1 MDKILR
7 ISLLLFLSLDKQ
19 FQCCLHYHFDFP
31 IASQALFK
39 KTNFNVNLHDEIWL
53 SIVFFFKTR
62 RLLLTKN
69 LKEKNWNL
77 LYVLCPKYISPSDI
91 TFVIYSVKTN
101 NKVHQ
106 KECQTYFQNQITSAN
121 KTSGSYWFISWY
133 RSWFVTYN
141 QIVCFLYNCASISII
156 ISFAIVPFHE
166 NYTDWK
172 RMIFSLSILT
182 ILSQF

>member
-1 MDKILR
+1 MKKNNLTYIYLSFYFFHSINNSNAVSTTIL
-7 ISLLLFLSLDKQ
+7 ISPLPVKPYLKKQ
-19 FQCCLHYHFDFP
+19 ILMLIFMMKYGYQLC
-31 IASQALFK
+31 
-39 KTNFNVNLHDEIWL
+39 
-53 SIVFFFKTR
+53 FFFKTR

-91 TFVIYSVKTN
+91 TFFIYSVKTN

-166 NYTDWK
+166 NYTD
-172 RMIFSLSILT
+172 
-182 ILSQF
+182 